1 MTDLLFECLKN
12 ETLGSTIEEKEAGQ
26 LSKDVLEGVANLKV
40 YPRSLAAAN
49 RTLYF
54 LGRRKKDKLLGLIS
68 EDSQSG
74 EGFSGHQTKVTIAD
88 KEVYLTMVPA
98 QPGNAALLREALP
111 FLKPQLL
118 GTQKSAGCGDRLALA
133 TPGHIRA
140 IRKSSLAPIF
150 AQQSVRENERTG
162 RSPQQVLDD
171 AMWGVFQEGWR
182 KGYGADADHLKTTAD
197 LDAFASAGYT
207 FFTIDPGD
215 HVDDGAQTASP
226 EVLEEKFVN
235 LPWQKLE
242 YKPEDL
248 ISALAER
255 KHHLDDMT
263 ASISRADLM
272 RAAVKYGKVVA
283 HTLDMYRH
291 LCRVMS
297 ERPFELE
304 VSVDETESETTL
316 TEHIYI
322 ASELKRLGVEW
333 VSLAPRYVGD
343 FEKGVDYI
351 GDLDNFKKSFKRH
364 AVVARTYGPYKLSLH
379 SGSDKFS
386 IYPIATELT
395 GGLVHLK
402 TAGTSYLEAL
412 RTISRFNP
420 ALFREIVHFAIERYP
435 EDRAT
440 YHVSAL
446 LDKMPGLD
454 VTSDDDLPEMLEN
467 FHAREILHVTY
478 GSVLNSPKFRE
489 PFFDELISREEA
501 YTQTVETHFDRHF
514 KAFSQ

>member
-1 MTDLLFECLKN
+1 MTDLLFDCLKN
-12 ETLGSTIEEKEAGQ
+12 ENLGPAITEKEAGQ
-26 LSKDVLEGVANLKV
+26 LSKDVLEGSTNLEV
-40 YPRSLAAAN
+40 YPRSIAAAS

-54 LGRRKKDKLLGLIS
+54 LGRREKAKFLGLIS
-68 EDSQSG
+68 ENPRAG
-74 EGFSGHQTKVTIAD
+74 EVFDGHQERSSIAGKDVYVTVA
-88 KEVYLTMVPA
+88 PA
-98 QPGNAALLREALP
+98 QPGNSALLREALP

-118 GTQKSAGCGDRLALA
+118 GTKKSAGCGDRLALA

-162 RSPQQVLDD
+162 RTPQQVLDD

-182 KGYGADADHLKTTAD
+182 EGYGADADHLKTTAD
-197 LDAFASAGYT
+197 IDAFASAGYT
-207 FFTIDPGD
+207 FFTIDPGE
-215 HVDDGAQTASP
+215 HVDDGANTASP
-226 EVLEEKFVN
+226 EVLREKFEN

-248 ISALAER
+248 INAMAER
-255 KHHLDDMT
+255 KHYLDDMT
-263 ASISRADLM
+263 TSVSNADLI

-291 LCRVMS
+291 LSQVMS
-297 ERPFELE
+297 EHPFEME

-322 ASELKRLGVEW
+322 ASELNRLGVEW

-351 GDLDNFKKSFKRH
+351 GDLESFRNSFKRH
-364 AVVARTYGPYKLSLH
+364 AAVARTFGPYKLSLH

-420 ALFREIVHFAIERYP
+420 ALFREIVRFAIECYP
-435 EDRAT
+435 KDRAT
-440 YHVSAL
+440 YHVSAVV
-446 LDKMPGLD
+446 DKMPGLD
-454 VTSDDDLPEMLEN
+454 ETADDDLTEMLNN
-467 FHAREILHVTY
+467 FDAREILHVTY
-478 GSVLNSPKFRE
+478 GSVLNSPKLRE
-489 PFFDELISREEA
+489 AFFDELIRREEA
-501 YTQTVETHFDRHF
+501 YTETVEAHFDKHF
-514 KAFSQ
+514 KAFE

>member
-1 MTDLLFECLKN
+1 MTDLLFDCLKN
-12 ETLGSTIEEKEAGQ
+12 ETLGPAISEKETGK
-26 LSKDVLEGVANLKV
+26 LSNDVLEKLANFKV
-40 YPRSLAAAN
+40 YPRSITAAN
-49 RTLYF
+49 NTLYF
-54 LGRRKKDKLLGLIS
+54 LGRREKDKILGLIS
-68 EDSQSG
+68 ESPRSG
-74 EGFSGHQTKVTIAD
+74 EKFEGQQKKASLGGKD
-88 KEVYLTMVPA
+88 LYLTVAPTLPA
-98 QPGNAALLREALP
+98 NAARMREALS
-111 FLKPQLL
+111 FLKPRLL

-140 IRKSSLAPIF
+140 IRKSSLAPIY

-171 AMWGVFQEGWR
+171 AMWGVLQEGWR
-182 KGYGADADHLKTTAD
+182 EGYGADADHLKTRAD

-215 HVDDGAQTASP
+215 HVDDRSNTASQ
-226 EVLEEKFVN
+226 EVLKEKFEN

-242 YKPEDL
+242 YKPGDL
-248 ISALAER
+248 ITAMAER
-255 KHHLDDMT
+255 KHQVDDMT
-263 ASISRADLM
+263 VSVYRGDLM

-291 LCRVMS
+291 LTRIMS
-297 ERPFELE
+297 ERPFEME
-304 VSVDETESETTL
+304 VSVDETESETSL

-351 GDLDNFKKSFKRH
+351 GDLEFFRDAFKGH
-364 AVVARTYGPYKLSLH
+364 AAVARAFGPYKLSLH

-420 ALFREIVHFAIERYP
+420 PLFRKIVRFAIECYP
-435 EDRAT
+435 QDRAT

-446 LDKMPGLD
+446 VDKMPGLE
-454 VTSDDDLPEMLEN
+454 VTADDDLTEILEN
-467 FHAREILHVTY
+467 FDAREILHVTY
-478 GSVLNSPKFRE
+478 GSVLNSPKLRE
-489 PFFDELISREEA
+489 AFFDELIRREEA
-501 YTQTVETHFDRHF
+501 YTQTVEAHFDKHF
-514 KAFSQ
+514 RAFE

>member
-1 MTDLLFECLKN
+1 MSDLLFNYLKN
-12 ETLGSTIEEKEAGQ
+12 ETLGPAISEKEAGQ
-26 LSKDVLEGVANLKV
+26 LSKDVLEGVANFKV
-40 YPRSLAAAN
+40 YPRSIVAACK
-49 RTLYF
+49 TLYF
-54 LGRRKKDKLLGLIS
+54 LGRREKAKLLGLIS
-68 EDSQSG
+68 ESPQSG
-74 EGFSGHQTKVTIAD
+74 EVFDGHQEKTSIAG
-88 KEVYLTMVPA
+88 KEVYVTVAPA
-98 QPGNAALLREALP
+98 QQENAALLREALP
-111 FLKPQLL
+111 FLTPQLL
-118 GTQKSAGCGDRLALA
+118 GTKKSAGCGDRLALA

-162 RSPQQVLDD
+162 RTPQQVLDD

-182 KGYGADADHLKTTAD
+182 EGYGADADHLKTTAD
-197 LDAFASAGYT
+197 IDAFASAGYT
-207 FFTIDPGD
+207 FFTIDPGE
-215 HVDDGAQTASP
+215 HVDDGANTASP
-226 EVLEEKFVN
+226 EVLGEKFEN

-248 ISALAER
+248 INAMAER
-255 KHHLDDMT
+255 VYHLDDIS
-263 ASISRADLM
+263 ASVSRADLI

-297 ERPFELE
+297 EHPFEME

-351 GDLDNFKKSFKRH
+351 GDLEYFRDSFKRH
-364 AVVARTYGPYKLSLH
+364 AAVARTFGQYKLSLH

-420 ALFREIVHFAIERYP
+420 ALFRKIVRFAIECYP
-435 EDRAT
+435 QDRAT

-446 LDKMPGLD
+446 VDKMPGLD
-454 VTSDDDLPEMLEN
+454 VTADEDLTEMLDN
-467 FHAREILHVTY
+467 FDAREILHVTY
-478 GSVLNSPKFRE
+478 GSVLNSPKLRE
-489 PFFDELISREEA
+489 TFFDELIRREEA
-501 YTQTVETHFDRHF
+501 YTQTVEAHFDKHF
-514 KAFSQ
+514 RAFE

>member
-1 MTDLLFECLKN
+1 MTDLLFDCLKN
-12 ETLGSTIEEKEAGQ
+12 ENLGPTIEEKEAGQ

-40 YPRSLAAAN
+40 YPRSLAATN

-54 LGRRKKDKLLGLIS
+54 LGRQGKDKLLGLIS
-68 EDSQSG
+68 ESPRSG
-74 EGFSGHQTKVTIAD
+74 EMFDGQQEKTSLDGKDIFVTVAPT
-88 KEVYLTMVPA
+88 LPA
-98 QPGNAALLREALP
+98 NAALLRETLP

-162 RSPQQVLDD
+162 RTPQQVLDD

-182 KGYGADADHLKTTAD
+182 EGYGADADHLKTTAD

-207 FFTIDPGD
+207 FFTIDPGE
-215 HVDDGAQTASP
+215 HVDDGANTASS
-226 EVLEEKFVN
+226 EVLEEKFQN

-242 YKPEDL
+242 TKPEDL
-248 ISALAER
+248 INAMAER
-255 KHHLDDMT
+255 KHQLDDMT
-263 ASISRADLM
+263 ASVSRADLI
-272 RAAVKYGKVVA
+272 RAAVKYSKVVA

-291 LCRVMS
+291 LTRVMS
-297 ERPFELE
+297 ERPFEME
-304 VSVDETESETTL
+304 VSVDETESETSL

-333 VSLAPRYVGD
+333 ISLAPRYIGD

-351 GDLDNFKKSFKRH
+351 GDLEDFKESFKRH
-364 AVVARTYGPYKLSLH
+364 AAVARTFGPYKLSLH

-420 ALFREIVHFAIERYP
+420 ALFREIVRFAIERYP

-446 LDKMPGLD
+446 LDKMPRLE

-467 FHAREILHVTY
+467 FDAREILHVTY
-478 GSVLNSPKFRE
+478 GSVLNSAKLRE
-489 PFFDELISREEA
+489 PFFDELIRREEA
-501 YTQTVETHFDRHF
+501 YTQTVETHFDKHF
-514 KAFSQ
+514 KAFE

>member
-1 MTDLLFECLKN
+1 MSDILFECLKN
-12 ETLGSTIEEKEAGQ
+12 ETLGPAIAEKEAGQ
-26 LSKDVLEGVANLKV
+26 LSKDVLEGLTKLKV
-40 YPRSLAAAN
+40 YPRSIAAAN

-54 LGRRKKDKLLGLIS
+54 FGRHEKVKLLGLIS
-68 EDSQSG
+68 ENPQSG
-74 EGFSGHQTKVTIAD
+74 EVFEGHQEKLSIAG
-88 KEVYLTMVPA
+88 KEVYVTVAPA
-98 QPGNAALLREALP
+98 QPGNAALMREILP
-111 FLKPQLL
+111 FLKPRLL
-118 GTQKSAGCGDRLALA
+118 GTKKSAGCGDRLALA

-162 RSPQQVLDD
+162 RTPQQVLDD

-182 KGYGADADHLKTTAD
+182 EGYGADADHLKTTAD
-197 LDAFASAGYT
+197 IDAFASAGYT
-207 FFTIDPGD
+207 FFTIDPGE
-215 HVDDGAQTASP
+215 HVDEGAQTASS
-226 EVLEEKFVN
+226 EVIEERFEN

-242 YKPEDL
+242 FKPEDL
-248 ISALAER
+248 INTMADR
-255 KHHLDDMT
+255 VHHFDDMT
-263 ASISRADLM
+263 ASVSRVDLI

-291 LCRVMS
+291 LTRVMS
-297 ERPFELE
+297 ERPFEME
-304 VSVDETESETTL
+304 VSVDETASETTL

-351 GDLDNFKKSFKRH
+351 GDLAHFRDSFKRH
-364 AVVARTYGPYKLSLH
+364 AAVARAFGPYKLSLH

-420 ALFREIVHFAIERYP
+420 PLFRKIVRFAIECYP
-435 EDRAT
+435 RDRAT
-440 YHVSAL
+440 YHVSAAVG
-446 LDKMPGLD
+446 KMPGLEA
-454 VTSDDDLPEMLEN
+454 TSDDDLTEFLDN
-467 FHAREILHVTY
+467 FDAREILHVTY
-478 GSVLNSPKFRE
+478 GSVLNSPKLRE
-489 PFFDELISREEA
+489 TFFDELIRQEEA
-501 YTQTVETHFDRHF
+501 YTQTVEAHFDKHF
-514 KAFSQ
+514 NAFE

>member
-1 MTDLLFECLKN
+1 MSDLLFDCLKN
-12 ETLGSTIEEKEAGQ
+12 ENLGPAISEKEAGQ
-26 LSKDVLEGVANLKV
+26 LSKDVLERLADFEV
-40 YPRSLAAAN
+40 YPRSIVAAN
-49 RTLYF
+49 NTLYF
-54 LGRRKKDKLLGLIS
+54 LGRREKDRLLGLIS
-68 EDSQSG
+68 EDPRSG
-74 EGFSGHQTKVTIAD
+74 EEFEGQREKTSLGGKDI
-88 KEVYLTMVPA
+88 YLTVAPTL
-98 QPGNAALLREALP
+98 PPNAARLRNTLS

-133 TPGHIRA
+133 TPGHVRA

-182 KGYGADADHLKTTAD
+182 KGYGADADHLKTPAD
-197 LDAFASAGYT
+197 VDAFASAGYT

-215 HVDDGAQTASP
+215 HVDATAHTASP
-226 EVLEEKFVN
+226 DELREKFEN
-235 LPWQKLE
+235 LPWSKLE
-242 YKPEDL
+242 CKPQEL
-248 ISALAER
+248 INTMAD
-255 KHHLDDMT
+255 KVFHLDDLT
-263 ASISRADLM
+263 IILSRSELIQ
-272 RAAVKYGKVVA
+272 AAVKYGRVVT
-283 HTLDMYRH
+283 HTLDMFRH
-291 LCRVMS
+291 LCEVMS
-297 ERPFELE
+297 GRSFEME

-333 VSLAPRYVGD
+333 ISLAPRYVGD

-351 GDLDNFKKSFKRH
+351 GDLENFRDAFKGH
-364 AVVARTYGPYKLSLH
+364 VSVARALGPYKLSLH

-386 IYPIATELT
+386 IYPIANELT

-420 ALFREIVHFAIERYP
+420 ALFREIVRFAIERYP

-478 GSVLNSPKFRE
+478 GSVLNSPQLRE
-489 PFFDELISREEA
+489 TFFDELIRREEA
-501 YTQTVETHFDRHF
+501 YSQGIEAHFDKHF
-514 KAFSQ
+514 KAFE

>member
-1 MTDLLFECLKN
+1 MTDLLFDCLQN
-12 ETLGSTIEEKEAGQ
+12 ETLGPVISETEAGQ
-26 LSKDVLEGVANLKV
+26 LSKDILEGAANLTV
-40 YPRSLAAAN
+40 YPRSIVAASK
-49 RTLYF
+49 TLFF
-54 LGRRKKDKLLGLIS
+54 LGRREKDKLLGLIS
-68 EDSQSG
+68 ENPQSG
-74 EGFSGHQTKVTIAD
+74 EVFEGHQEKGSIAG
-88 KEVYLTMVPA
+88 KEVYVTVAPT
-98 QPGNAALLREALP
+98 QPGNAALLRETLP

-118 GTQKSAGCGDRLALA
+118 GTQKSAGCGDRLAVA

-162 RSPQQVLDD
+162 RSPRQVLDD

-182 KGYGADADHLKTTAD
+182 EGYGADADHLKTTTD

-215 HVDDGAQTASP
+215 HVDDEANTGSP
-226 EVLEEKFVN
+226 VVLEEKFEN

-255 KHHLDDMT
+255 KHQVDDMRI
-263 ASISRADLM
+263 SVSRADLI

-291 LCRVMS
+291 LTRIMS
-297 ERPFELE
+297 ERPFEME
-304 VSVDETESETTL
+304 VSVDETESETSL

-351 GDLDNFKKSFKRH
+351 GDLENFKESFKGH
-364 AVVARTYGPYKLSLH
+364 ASVARTYGPYKLSLH

-395 GGLVHLK
+395 DGLVHLK

-420 ALFREIVHFAIERYP
+420 VLFREIVRFAVERYP

-440 YHVSAL
+440 YHVSAA

-454 VTSDDDLPEMLEN
+454 VTSDDDLPKMLEN

-489 PFFDELISREEA
+489 PFFEELIRREEA
-501 YTQTVETHFDRHF
+501 YTQTVEAHFDKHF
-514 KAFSQ
+514 KAFE

>member
-1 MTDLLFECLKN
+1 MTDLLFDCLKN
-12 ETLGSTIEEKEAGQ
+12 ENLGAAIEEKEAGQ
-26 LSKDVLEGVANLKV
+26 LSKDVLEGMANFKV
-40 YPRSLAAAN
+40 YPRSIAAAN

-54 LGRRKKDKLLGLIS
+54 LGRREKDKLLGLIS
-68 EDSQSG
+68 ENPRSG
-74 EGFSGHQTKVTIAD
+74 EGFDGQQEKISLDGKDVYVTVAP
-88 KEVYLTMVPA
+88 T
-98 QPGNAALLREALP
+98 QPENAALLRKALP

-215 HVDDGAQTASP
+215 HVDDRANTASQD
-226 EVLEEKFVN
+226 VLKEKFAN

-248 ISALAER
+248 ISALADR

-263 ASISRADLM
+263 VSVSRADLI

-297 ERPFELE
+297 ERPFEME

-351 GDLDNFKKSFKRH
+351 GDLENFKESFKRH
-364 AVVARTYGPYKLSLH
+364 AAVARTYGPYKLSLH

-420 ALFREIVHFAIERYP
+420 ALFREIVRFSIERYP

-467 FHAREILHVTY
+467 FHTREILHVTY

-489 PFFDELISREEA
+489 PFFDELIRQEEA
-501 YTQTVETHFDRHF
+501 YTQTVEAHFDKHF
-514 KAFSQ
+514 KAFE

>member
-1 MTDLLFECLKN
+1 
-12 ETLGSTIEEKEAGQ
+12 
-26 LSKDVLEGVANLKV
+26 
-40 YPRSLAAAN
+40 
-49 RTLYF
+49 
-54 LGRRKKDKLLGLIS
+54 
-68 EDSQSG
+68 
-74 EGFSGHQTKVTIAD
+74 
-88 KEVYLTMVPA
+88 
-98 QPGNAALLREALP
+98 
-111 FLKPQLL
+111 
-118 GTQKSAGCGDRLALA
+118 
-133 TPGHIRA
+133 
-140 IRKSSLAPIF
+140 
-150 AQQSVRENERTG
+150 
-162 RSPQQVLDD
+162 
-171 AMWGVFQEGWR
+171 MWGVFQEGWR
-182 KGYGADADHLKTTAD
+182 KGYGADADHLKTAAD

-226 EVLEEKFVN
+226 EVLEEKFGI

-263 ASISRADLM
+263 VSISRADLM

-291 LCRVMS
+291 LTRIMS
-297 ERPFELE
+297 ERPFEME
-304 VSVDETESETTL
+304 VSVDETESETSL

-351 GDLDNFKKSFKRH
+351 GDLEFFRDAFKGH
-364 AVVARTYGPYKLSLH
+364 VAVARTYGPYKLSLH

-420 ALFREIVHFAIERYP
+420 GLFREIVRFAIERYP

-454 VTSDDDLPEMLEN
+454 VTSDDGLPEMLEN

-501 YTQTVETHFDRHF
+501 YTQTVEAHFDKHF
-514 KAFSQ
+514 KAFE

>member
-1 MTDLLFECLKN
+1 MTDLLFDCLKN
-12 ETLGSTIEEKEAGQ
+12 ETLGPVISESEAGQ
-26 LSKDVLEGVANLKV
+26 LSKDILEGAANFKV
-40 YPRSLAAAN
+40 YPRSIVAASK
-49 RTLYF
+49 TLYF
-54 LGRRKKDKLLGLIS
+54 LGRREKDKRLGLIS
-68 EDSQSG
+68 ESPQSG
-74 EGFSGHQTKVTIAD
+74 EVFDGHQEKVSIAG
-88 KEVYLTMVPA
+88 KEVYVTVAPTQPA
-98 QPGNAALLREALP
+98 NAALLRQTLP

-182 KGYGADADHLKTTAD
+182 EGYGADADHLKTTAD

-215 HVDDGAQTASP
+215 HVDDVANTASP
-226 EVLEEKFVN
+226 EVLGEKFEN

-242 YKPEDL
+242 YSPEDL
-248 ISALAER
+248 ISAMAET
-255 KHHLDDMT
+255 KHHVDDMT
-263 ASISRADLM
+263 VSVSRADLI

-291 LCRVMS
+291 LGRVMS
-297 ERPFELE
+297 ERPFEME

-316 TEHIYI
+316 AEHIYI
-322 ASELKRLGVEW
+322 ASELKRLDVEW
-333 VSLAPRYVGD
+333 ISLAPRYVGD

-351 GDLDNFKKSFKRH
+351 GDLENFKESFKRH
-364 AVVARTYGPYKLSLH
+364 AAVARTFGPYKLSLH

-420 ALFREIVHFAIERYP
+420 ALFREIVRFAIERYP

-446 LDKMPGLD
+446 VDKMPGLD
-454 VTSDDDLPEMLEN
+454 ESADDDLTEMLDN
-467 FHAREILHVTY
+467 FDAREILHVTY
-478 GSVLNSPKFRE
+478 GSVLNSPKLRE
-489 PFFDELISREEA
+489 SFFDELIRCEEA
-501 YTQTVETHFDRHF
+501 YTQTVEAHFDKHF
-514 KAFSQ
+514 KAFG